1 MSVHRWKKSTYSG
14 SNGDCVEVAVTTGE
28 VAVRDSKA
36 PRDGRLRVS
45 RERWGSFL
53 GAVTSGRYEG

>member
-1 MSVHRWKKSTYSG
+1 M
-14 SNGDCVEVAVTTGE
+14 TGE